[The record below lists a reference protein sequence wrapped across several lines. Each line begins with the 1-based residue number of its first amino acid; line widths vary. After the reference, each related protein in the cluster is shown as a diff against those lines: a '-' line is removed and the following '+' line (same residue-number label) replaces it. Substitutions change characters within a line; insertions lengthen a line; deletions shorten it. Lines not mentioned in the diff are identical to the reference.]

1 MFGKIS
7 EKYRDHKSTPFLFWQ
22 CIFVTFSL
30 KSFLEICLGFNLPL
44 SVFSRFYGNISN
56 PHFMFR
62 PCGLDTVSTNKF
74 DLDPCKVTNIW
85 MSDNHVSFC
94 GVGDVERHVPVRKEI
109 ILKAQITDQC
119 SILKQYTTFS
129 VLYAGT
135 CIWRWWALP
144 WELQLFAVSLRAE
157 QLNVKLSVG
166 MAMQRMGNNYF
177 HVVFMSLKKQR
188 NYLNSMK
195 SHYMYHY

>member
-1 MFGKIS
+1 MF
-7 EKYRDHKSTPFLFWQ
+7 W
-22 CIFVTFSL
+22 
-30 KSFLEICLGFNLPL
+30 
-44 SVFSRFYGNISN
+44 
-56 PHFMFR
+56 
-62 PCGLDTVSTNKF
+62 PCGLDTVSTYKF
-74 DLDPCKVTNIW
+74 DLDPCKVTNIC

-109 ILKAQITDQC
+109 ILKAQITDWC

-129 VLYAGT
+129 ALYAG
-135 CIWRWWALP
+135 IWRWWALP

-177 HVVFMSLKKQR
+177 HVVFMSLKKQS
-188 NYLNSMK
+188 NYLNPMK
-195 SHYMYHY
+195 SHYRYYYQLKIHVDFFFSLNPLYQWSLPSNGLSVNISRNKDHAFTTIKHNEHVFRSKKV